1 MSVLQMGS
9 KHSVNPV
16 FSIVLTLYLCKFFP
30 VQTYN
35 IPILMFI
42 VLILDLRFCPFESVI
57 YIDYTKNKA
66 VSSRIANSIEILTNI
81 EYRRLYCLFFV
92 QGLLKVFYIG
102 QGCIVNDSITIGL
115 VFDLGN

>member
-30 VQTYN
+30 VQTSN

-81 EYRRLYCLFFV
+81 EYRRLYFLYF
-92 QGLLKVFYIG
+92 GL
-102 QGCIVNDSITIGL
+102 
-115 VFDLGN
+115 

>member
-1 MSVLQMGS
+1 MGS

-42 VLILDLRFCPFESVI
+42 VLILDLRFCLFESVI

-66 VSSRIANSIEILTNI
+66 VSSRIANSIEILTSINVCI
-81 EYRRLYCLFFV
+81 FCIWVYSLVFV

>member
-57 YIDYTKNKA
+57 YIDYTKNK
-66 VSSRIANSIEILTNI
+66 
-81 EYRRLYCLFFV
+81 EYRRLYFLYF
-92 QGLLKVFYIG
+92 GL
-102 QGCIVNDSITIGL
+102 
-115 VFDLGN
+115 

>member
-1 MSVLQMGS
+1 MGS

-81 EYRRLYCLFFV
+81 EYRRLYFLYF
-92 QGLLKVFYIG
+92 GLYSVFCARAIKGFLYRSRMY
-102 QGCIVNDSITIGL
+102 CK
-115 VFDLGN
+115 

>member
-35 IPILMFI
+35 IPILLFI
-42 VLILDLRFCPFESVI
+42 VLILDLRFCPFES
-57 YIDYTKNKA
+57 DYTKNKA

-81 EYRRLYCLFFV
+81 EYRRLYFLYF
-92 QGLLKVFYIG
+92 GL
-102 QGCIVNDSITIGL
+102 
-115 VFDLGN
+115 